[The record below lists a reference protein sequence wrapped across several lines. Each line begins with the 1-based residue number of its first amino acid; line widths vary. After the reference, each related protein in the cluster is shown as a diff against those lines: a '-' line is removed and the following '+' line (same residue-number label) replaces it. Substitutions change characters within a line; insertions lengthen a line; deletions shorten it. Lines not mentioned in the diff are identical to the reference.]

1 MRLVGMLSIW
11 LGFWGVLG
19 GASMGCTAVSTT
31 APPKT
36 AHITI
41 LAASSLTDA
50 FTEMGQAFAQAQ
62 GNDVD
67 ISFNFAGSSSLAV
80 QLREGAVADV
90 FASANETQM
99 QTAVSSNRIQAESIQ
114 IFATNQL
121 ALIVPIGNP
130 ASITSLA
137 DLANPGVQLV
147 LAAPGVPARD
157 YSDLVLQTLDAE
169 TQAKIYANL
178 VSEGQNVRQ
187 VVAQVALGEADA
199 GIVYRSDAAA
209 SVADSVVILPFSEAQ
224 SVLAQYPIA
233 LVADAPQPALAD
245 QFVTFV
251 LSAESQTI
259 WQNGALAQPLPN
271 NDLCFDRL
279 VPPFRRLSG

>member
-251 LSAESQTI
+251 LSAEGQTI
-259 WQNGALAQPLPN
+259 LAKWGFGPAATQ
-271 NDLCFDRL
+271 
-279 VPPFRRLSG
+279 